1 MRRIYNILA
10 LLLVTILVAAGPC
23 PACPAPQPEK
33 SAHDCCPGG
42 KTTKKA
48 PSTDD
53 CPLIAYYLDVTK
65 DAKSTQHLLAML
77 AGAPVVD
84 AAAFV
89 APNRESIANP
99 AVTPVSPSGR
109 YSYLFLSQFLI

>member
-1 MRRIYNILA
+1 MNHILA
-10 LLLVTILVAAGPC
+10 ALLVTILIVAGPC

-42 KTTKKA
+42 KTHKKA
-48 PSTDD
+48 PSTED

-65 DAKSTQHLLAML
+65 DAKSTQHLLAMWATAPV
-77 AGAPVVD
+77 AGATAPVETERTF
-84 AAAFV
+84 AAEQV
-89 APNRESIANP
+89 AASA
-99 AVTPVSPSGR
+99 SPSGR